1 MSWDGCHDK
10 MIRMK
15 PAALV
20 TLRVVALTAIMFV
33 CFASAGAVLGLE
45 NSSRGPAEARAAA
58 AALLAV
64 CLLNAIVLTYLILRS
79 RWTGWRLMAAVFVVF
94 YGVMTFMSQIE
105 SAVFITRLPSG
116 VLPKLFLMGALIAAP
131 FSAVAVLIL
140 GKRTSRASD
149 TAGTARLGMPS
160 GEWVWKLAVI
170 ALSYVIVYFTFGY
183 FVAWQDPAVREYYSG
198 VDEGSFLAHMGSV
211 LRDSPWLV
219 PFQIVRA
226 ILWALLALPIVRMLK
241 GRRLEAA
248 VAVGVVFAVL
258 MNAQALLPNP
268 YMPEAVRMT
277 HLLETASSNF
287 IFGVLTGALLARP
300 RATSPVTVSG
310 ESGAPA

>member
-1 MSWDGCHDK
+1 MTH
-10 MIRMK
+10 MK
-15 PAALV
+15 AARLV

-33 CFASAGAVLGLE
+33 CFAGAGAALGLE
-45 NSSRGPAEARAAA
+45 NSSQGPAEAREAA

-105 SAVFITRLPSG
+105 SAVFITRLPAG

-131 FSAVAVLIL
+131 FSVVAVLIL
-140 GKRTSRASD
+140 GKHRIRPTD
-149 TAGTARLGMPS
+149 TPGSARLVMPNS
-160 GEWVWKLAVI
+160 ELGWKLAVI
-170 ALSYVIVYFTFGY
+170 ALSYVTLYFTFGY
-183 FVAWQDPAVREYYSG
+183 FIAWQDPAVREYYSG

-219 PFQIVRA
+219 PFQIVRGM
-226 ILWALLALPIVRMLK
+226 LWAVLALPIVWMLK
-241 GRRLEAA
+241 GRRVEAA
-248 VAVGVVFAVL
+248 AAVGLAFAVL

-268 YMPEAVRMT
+268 YMPEAVRMA
-277 HLLETASSNF
+277 HLIETASSNF
-287 IFGVLTGALLARP
+287 IFGLLAGALLATP
-300 RATSPVTVSG
+300 RATSFGNVCVQHPSRDDR
-310 ESGAPA
+310 